1 MILPHLPKLAISIRQ
16 PWTHAIAQGWKPVEN
31 RVWYTN
37 VRGPICIH
45 ASRYQKASWEDDVAG
60 YRDLVDERDILG
72 ANLPDREN
80 LAFGCIIGTA
90 DIVDCVT
97 DHPSPFFVGPY
108 AMVLANAR
116 PLAEPIPIIGKLGF
130 FEWRGREPKPKEEQV
145 APSPELPAQGSL
157 F

>member
-1 MILPHLPKLAISIRQ
+1 MIELPKLAISIRQ

-37 VRGPICIH
+37 VRGPICLH
-45 ASRYQKASWEDDVAG
+45 ASRYHKASWEDDAAG
-60 YRDLVDERDILG
+60 YRDLVEERGIGG
-72 ANLPDREN
+72 AQLPDREE

-90 DIVDCVT
+90 EIVACVSE
-97 DHPSPFFVGPY
+97 HPSRWFVGPY

-130 FEWRGREPKPKEEQV
+130 FEWRGREPKPKEDPV
-145 APSPELPAQGSL
+145 AAVPALPAQGSL